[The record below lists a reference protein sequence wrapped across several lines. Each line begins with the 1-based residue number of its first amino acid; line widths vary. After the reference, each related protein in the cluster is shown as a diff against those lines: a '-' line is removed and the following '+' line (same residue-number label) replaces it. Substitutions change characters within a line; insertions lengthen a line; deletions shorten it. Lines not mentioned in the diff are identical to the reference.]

1 MDTSGEY
8 TVNILI
14 CFHVVGIT
22 AKGKIFIGTC
32 NDFLDLS
39 SQVFYKLCSRFL
51 VSSLSFGGHICI
63 IYWKIGFLYS
73 EPSPAPLG
81 YFGLGVY
88 VFERSSITMLHR
100 VQSIFKGSYSEV
112 TRITK
117 HSLPSLMS
125 LFVGFK
131 INFSIHVCVCVF
143 DKFQWALPCNS
154 YLNDLNISG
163 TLLTILDISPLLTS
177 S

>member
-8 TVNILI
+8 TLNILI

-22 AKGKIFIGTC
+22 AKGKIFIGIC
-32 NDFLDLS
+32 DDFLDLS
-39 SQVFYKLCSRFL
+39 SYVFYKLYSRFL

-63 IYWKIGFLYS
+63 IYWKIRFLYS
-73 EPSPAPLG
+73 EPCPAPLG

-112 TRITK
+112 ARITK
-117 HSLPSLMS
+117 HSLPFLMF

-131 INFSIHVCVCVF
+131 INFSIHVCVSVCV
-143 DKFQWALPCNS
+143 
-154 YLNDLNISG
+154 
-163 TLLTILDISPLLTS
+163 
-177 S
+177 